1 MKLTFEVER
10 TTDVLDLCHVLAN
23 AAHYNRTQADRW
35 ITKFGEKGD
44 AVDISLLRTAD
55 MYDRIVKS
63 LARQMK
69 AAADTAQGGH
79 KPSAPE
85 SS

>member
-1 MKLTFEVER
+1 MQVTFEVER
-10 TTDVLDLCHVLAN
+10 TTDIIDLCHALAN

-55 MYDRIVKS
+55 MFDNVAKV

-69 AAADTAQGGH
+69 AAETAAQGGQ
-79 KPSAPE
+79 
-85 SS
+85 